1 MVAYLTRMAACL
13 QVLFTTTAETLGKT
27 TSFIKRQRKLTAS
40 GFAQTLVF
48 QWMARP
54 KATMESMARE
64 LDVSPQALQQHL
76 GPEAEAFLLA
86 LLREALAKAL
96 KIQPQ
101 ALGLLDRF
109 GSTIVEDTTVIK
121 LPAEL
126 ADEFPGCGGGTEAGE
141 GAAALKVLL
150 RWDLR
155 TGELLALT
163 VHAGR
168 ASDQTL
174 AAEAGDLPERCLHLA
189 DMGFFNSERWLTY
202 GTKQFWISR
211 VPTRTQV
218 LWKGIWQS
226 LGKLLD
232 QVTEGMFDADVQL
245 VQKTGLPCRLV
256 AQRCPEEVAN
266 RRRQKLRD
274 YTRSKKGRE
283 PSAEQLALC
292 DWLVYVTNVPAA
304 MLSVKEV
311 WVVYRCRWQI
321 ELLFKRAKQLAGWGF
336 SWGRKGARIL
346 VELYAKLLGLVVLHW
361 GTLLSGGPLSG
372 VSLWKRVQVVQEVA
386 QRLQDSLAHGVEAVA
401 DVLTNLAKRLSRIR
415 PQAKSH
421 KKPGTRKLL
430 FQPGLVT

>member
-1 MVAYLTRMAACL
+1 MLAYLTGLAACL
-13 QVLFTTTAETLGKT
+13 QVLFTTTAETLGKST
-27 TSFIKRQRKLTAS
+27 NFIKRRRKLTAAA
-40 GFAQTLVF
+40 FAQTLVF
-48 QWMARP
+48 QWIARP
-54 KATMESMARE
+54 KTTMESLALE

-76 GPEAEAFLLA
+76 GPKAEAFLLG
-86 LLREALAKAL
+86 LLRAALAQAL
-96 KIQPQ
+96 KIPRQ
-101 ALGLLDRF
+101 ALGLLDQF

-121 LPAEL
+121 LPALL
-126 ADEFPGCGGGTEAGE
+126 ADQFPGCGGGTEAGE
-141 GAAALKVLL
+141 GAAALKVLV

-168 ASDQTL
+168 TSDQTL
-174 AAEAGDLPERCLHLA
+174 AAETGDLPQRCLHLA

-202 GTKQFWISR
+202 GSEQFWISR

-218 LWKGIWQS
+218 SWQGVWQA

-232 QVTEGMFDADVQL
+232 QVTEAVFDADVQL
-245 VQKTGLPCRLV
+245 VQKTGLSCRLV
-256 AQRCPEEVAN
+256 ARRCPEEVAN

-292 DWLVYVTNVPAA
+292 AWLVYATNVPVA

-321 ELLFKRAKQLAGWGF
+321 ELLFKRARQLAGWGF
-336 SWGRKGARIL
+336 SWGRTGARIL

-361 GTLLSGGPLSG
+361 GALLGGGPVSG
-372 VSLWKRVQVVQEVA
+372 VSMWKRVKVVQEVA
-386 QRLQDSLAHGVEAVA
+386 QRLQDSLAHGPEAVA
-401 DVLTNLAKRLSRIR
+401 EVLTNLAKRLSRLR

-421 KKPGTRKLL
+421 KKPGTRQLL
-430 FQPGLVT
+430 FNPELVA